1 MKVLFAATLLLLFTT
16 LVKAQST
23 GNSQLPVSFQKK
35 LDDGKLIFTKPE
47 GTIEVPVIP
56 YTGVKYDYALKVKDK
71 NVEVRYII
79 MPLTKDFFDA
89 YEKRD
94 KTPGDT
100 VFNPNRMYV
109 RLPAIMYNKIA
120 EGKLKLEE
128 IKLQPMHAKDQ
139 GADGGSMFTGPVGTT
154 FGQKYTFG
162 FYAVIHKDYAAD
174 AYALYLFEDQTTMF
188 DQMNEL
194 LKSSDFTGAI
204 KFKP

>member
-1 MKVLFAATLLLLFTT
+1 MKVLFAATLLLFTT

-23 GNSQLPVSFQKK
+23 DQSQLPASFQKK

-47 GTIEVPVIP
+47 GTIEVLVIP
-56 YTGVKYDYALKVKDK
+56 NTGVKYDYALKVKDK

-139 GADGGSMFTGPVGTT
+139 GADGGSMFAGPIGTT
-154 FGQKYTFG
+154 FGQKYTFS
-162 FYAVIHKDYAAD
+162 FFAVIHKDYAAD
-174 AYALYLFEDQTTMF
+174 VYALYLFEDQATMF
-188 DQMNEL
+188 DQMKDIMKNT
-194 LKSSDFTGAI
+194 DFTRSVR
-204 KFKP
+204 FKP